1 MNSRWNTILATAA
14 LMALVVIAGSVVA
27 LLLRPQPLAA
37 QTPTGARQITVVGQG
52 ETTGTP
58 DTATVQLGVQTSG
71 ESAQQALG
79 ENNAQMQA
87 LIAKLKELGVA
98 EADIQTSNVSIY
110 PRYNNDGQGINGY
123 DANNSVSVTIR
134 NIRETGAL
142 LDQVVQA
149 GANNVGGI
157 SFGVDDP
164 SALEQQARDAAIAN
178 ARQRAEAMAQTVG
191 GGIGQV
197 LSITENIGSAPPVPF
212 AARMEAADTAGSVP
226 IQPGEQTV
234 TAQVQITYELR

>member
-1 MNSRWNTILATAA
+1 MNSRWTTIIATVA
-14 LMALVVIAGSVVA
+14 LMTLVVIAGSIVA

-37 QTPTGARQITVVGQG
+37 ATPTGARQITVVGNG

-58 DTATVQLGVQTSG
+58 DTATVQLGVQTSAD
-71 ESAQQALG
+71 SAQQALSA
-79 ENNAQMQA
+79 NNTEMQA

-98 EADIQTSNVSIY
+98 ESDIQTSNISIY
-110 PRYNNDGQGINGY
+110 PRYNPDGQGINGY
-123 DANNSVSVTIR
+123 DATNSVSVTIR
-134 NIRETGAL
+134 NISQTGEL

-157 SFGVDDP
+157 SFSVDDP

-178 ARQRAEAMAQTVG
+178 ARQRAEAMAQAVG
-191 GGIGQV
+191 GSIGQV
-197 LSITENIGSAPPVPF
+197 LSITENIGSAPPIPLAVGR
-212 AARMEAADTAGSVP
+212 AEAAADAVP

-234 TAQVQITYELR
+234 AAQVQITYELQ